1 MKVSVSIPE
10 QDLRFLDDYAEDKG
24 LGSRSAAV
32 HEAIVALRQMALTL
46 EAEQAIAEWY
56 DSGEAEVWDVTVAD
70 GLESDVPR

>member
-10 QDLRFLDDYAEDKG
+10 QDLRFLDEYVVGKG
-24 LGSRSAAV
+24 LDSRSAAV
-32 HEAIVALRQMALTL
+32 HEAIGALRQMALTL

>member
-10 QDLRFLDDYAEDKG
+10 QDLRFLDDYVVAEG
-24 LGSRSAAV
+24 LDSRSAGI
-32 HEAIVALRQMALTL
+32 HEAIGALRQMALTL

>member
-10 QDLRFLDDYAEDKG
+10 QDLRFLDDFVADKG
-24 LGSRSAAV
+24 LGSRSAGV
-32 HEAIVALRQMALTL
+32 HEAIGALRHMALSL

>member
-1 MKVSVSIPE
+1 
-10 QDLRFLDDYAEDKG
+10 
-24 LGSRSAAV
+24 
-32 HEAIVALRQMALTL
+32 MALTL